1 MEGQPVRR
9 RLPAADAA
17 GAGTAPETPLGALF
31 ATSSAPAAQKP
42 PAALPRPSPLP
53 PVLLLSLCLLWAVL
67 LRLHSVTRWGPII
80 HENDP
85 HFNYRATE
93 YLSAHGWGAFLR
105 WTDPHVWVPLGR
117 DVGGST
123 YPGLMLAAV
132 GAHRALA
139 ALGFPVDLKTV
150 CVFLPPVFASL
161 LVLPTAWLAAQ
172 AGGTGAGLFAAALVA
187 GAPAF
192 LARSVAGAFDNEAVA
207 LVFLVGALA
216 AWVKAAGLLLMIG
229 NDAGLASLRGVRRA
243 VLCAV
248 LAGACYTALAVCWGG
263 YVIAL
268 NLIPLHALA
277 MIAVAATRAEPAA
290 GAVVGAAS
298 RACVRLLLPYGVVYA
313 TAHTLPRAI
322 VPYIGNRGFDVSGE
336 ALLSH
341 AALCV
346 LLAGAASAAAGR
358 GRAWAG
364 VPVLVAAAA
373 AALQVGGGGA
383 FAARTLSALL
393 ARRSSESSLVA
404 SVGEHQPAVW
414 SALASDLGFVLPS
427 LSVAGVVLVLLG
439 KGEFGGSA
447 GTERRRRR
455 RRSAR
460 VFLVLFMVTSTFF
473 AASMGRLS
481 VLLAP
486 AASVAGGL
494 GASALTRAVVVEG
507 RGASPP
513 HKRGGG
519 GGALLLR
526 TGGVLGLFLLLPVV
540 LLFPLHS
547 AFLARF
553 PFASPALVFARRQ
566 GSDGARVIVD
576 DFREAYAWLRHN
588 TPKDA
593 VVAAWWDYGY
603 QVRVCEGDG
612 GDLFDGAAGRRA
624 THTPSRV
631 LPPQISALA
640 DRPTVID
647 GNTWN
652 ATHIG
657 LVARLLLDRPGWDDD
672 GGKAEGSS
680 TAGATAPDRAP
691 SSISVSHALAQSLGA
706 QYILVVFGGATGYAG
721 DDLSKQVWM
730 ERIAREEEEGGGV
743 GEGEQREPRV
753 ARPRTDT
760 LLRRLAY
767 FRVDGEC
774 PTGGLTH
781 VGRTRQLTTH
791 DPPYC
796 CPTPHPCCAQ
806 SSAST
811 SPLAAAP
818 RRAPTL
824 RSRGWRRPS
833 LRPTGS
839 CGSTRSWG
847 RGERGVGVGEWG
859 GWGAESKKIWNAS
872 ASTCRLLRAG

>member
-1 MEGQPVRR
+1 VRRGNAFAGEERVKKTPFGPDSRPTGDPMEGQPARR
-9 RLPAADAA
+9 RLAAADAA
-17 GAGTAPETPLGALF
+17 EAGAAPETPPGTLA
-31 ATSSAPAAQKP
+31 APTAAPAAQKP

-53 PVLLLSLCLLWAVL
+53 PVLPLSLCLLWAVL

-85 HFNYRATE
+85 HFNYRAAE

-105 WTDPHVWVPLGR
+105 WTDLNVWVPLGR

-216 AWVKAAGLLLMIG
+216 AWVKAAGLLLMTG

-277 MIAVAATRAEPAA
+277 MVAVAATRAEPAA

-341 AALCV
+341 VALCV

-364 VPVLVAAAA
+364 GFVLVAAAA

-439 KGEFGGSA
+439 KGKVGGSVW
-447 GTERRRRR
+447 TERRRR

-460 VFLVLFMVTSTFF
+460 VFLVLFMVLSTFF

-507 RGASPP
+507 KGASPP

-566 GSDGARVIVD
+566 GSDGARVVVD

-603 QVRVCEGDG
+603 QVRVCEGRGAIFSMGRLG
-612 GDLFDGAAGRRA
+612 GAPLTLRHASFPRR
-624 THTPSRV
+624 SRP
-631 LPPQISALA
+631 LQT
-640 DRPTVID
+640 DRP
-647 GNTWN
+647 
-652 ATHIG
+652 
-657 LVARLLLDRPGWDDD
+657 
-672 GGKAEGSS
+672 SS
-680 TAGATAPDRAP
+680 TATRGTRRTSVSSLASSSTGPGGTTTGRQPRAAALRAP
-691 SSISVSHALAQSLGA
+691 
-706 QYILVVFGGATGYAG
+706 
-721 DDLSKQVWM
+721 
-730 ERIAREEEEGGGV
+730 R
-743 GEGEQREPRV
+743 PRT
-753 ARPRTDT
+753 ARPRPS
-760 LLRRLAY
+760 RSPVPSRS
-767 FRVDGEC
+767 
-774 PTGGLTH
+774 P
-781 VGRTRQLTTH
+781 
-791 DPPYC
+791 
-796 CPTPHPCCAQ
+796 
-806 SSAST
+806 SAPST
-811 SPLAAAP
+811 SSSFSAARPAT
-818 RRAPTL
+818 RAT
-824 RSRGWRRPS
+824 
-833 LRPTGS
+833 T
-839 CGSTRSWG
+839 
-847 RGERGVGVGEWG
+847 
-859 GWGAESKKIWNAS
+859 
-872 ASTCRLLRAG
+872 